1 MDDLQ
6 RMEKY
11 LAAMAAH
18 NVSSLRRANVD
29 GRVHPFITISREVG
43 AGGHRLAESL
53 VRQMQSLKQDGV
65 FSGWQMMDQEL
76 CQRILQNPKL
86 KVSLESLVTEELH
99 SEIED
104 VLNNLIA
111 GYSPQEQV
119 MTEIFRTIRTL
130 ATVGKV
136 IVVGRGGVCVTR
148 DLPYGVHVRLVAPQ
162 SVRVRRMM
170 ELLHLSANEARQLV
184 SRTDSSR
191 ARLVKEYFSKDI
203 RDPLLYD
210 VTWNTDSVSL
220 EEIASSIIGLI
231 TSRVDRAQE
240 VA

>member
-1 MDDLQ
+1 MDDLLKI
-6 RMEKY
+6 EKY
-11 LAAMAAH
+11 ITAMAAR
-18 NVSSLRRANVD
+18 NVWSLRQADVA
-29 GRVHPFITISREVG
+29 GRIHPFITISREVG

-53 VRQMQSLKQDGV
+53 VRQMQSLKQDAL

-76 CQRILQNPKL
+76 CRKILQNPKL

-104 VLNNLIA
+104 VLNNLIG
-111 GYSPQEQV
+111 GYTPQEQV
-119 MTEIFRTIRTL
+119 MTEVFRTIRTL

-136 IVVGRGGVCVTR
+136 IVVGRGGVCLTR
-148 DLPYGVHVRLVAPQ
+148 DLPYGVHVRLVAPR
-162 SVRVRRMM
+162 SVRVLRMM
-170 ELLHLSANEARQLV
+170 ELLHLSANEARLLV
-184 SRTDSSR
+184 SGTDSSR
-191 ARLVKEYFSKDI
+191 ARLVKKYFGKDI

-210 VTWNTDSVSL
+210 VTWNTDSVSI

-231 TSRVDRAQE
+231 TSRVDRVRE